1 MVDPADVDVSILPQL
16 RTLDLGDLSKLSCM
30 WNKNPRGVTLFQNL
44 TSLVVVRCY
53 ELVYLF
59 TPAMARAA
67 AKLTEIFVGGGDMMK
82 AIIMDESEE
91 QARDMEST
99 IGFPHL
105 KVLTIKD
112 CPRMMGFYTCL
123 RVHTPAFSRTS
134 CCGHKEEVAP
144 EQETQARVFFND
156 KVLLPNLEELKLTE
170 VGYFEQIWVNELP
183 ETSFAK
189 LTSISIFG
197 LHRISSVFPVTLAE
211 KLQNLEHVSISCCSS
226 VETLFEPF
234 AHDSKD
240 KHKAIMLP
248 KVKTLSL
255 RVLQKLKHLV
265 DKFFRISVGFP
276 SLIEI
281 SVEKCHQLVD
291 LIPFATATTLSKL
304 EILVI
309 TNCKG
314 MEEVVSQKDRDGD
327 EVDEII
333 FPRLHDLQM
342 GDLDRL
348 ICFSSGSCSFVF
360 PSLRK
365 LSICKFPKMKAFILR
380 QPKER
385 SEQLEDAFFNEK
397 VNLPNLEDLLISE
410 VKVEEM
416 WHWEIP
422 TGSFLK
428 LKLLEVV
435 QCAQL
440 VRIFPS
446 DSDTFR
452 KLWSIKVSSCQ
463 NLTNV
468 FPVSVAKNLG
478 RLQLLCVDEC
488 ELIEHVVAE
497 GNIWREA
504 DKFVELTELTSLTL
518 KGLQN
523 LSRFCQWNYT
533 LEMPSLNKLD
543 IENCGGLEEIWEH
556 LARSIKLAL
565 PSLSLE
571 NLTSLEVSNCH
582 VIKAVMTIPVARSLK
597 QLREMSIKECNA
609 LSEVVG
615 NYEYG
620 GGSPEEIAFER
631 LKYLSLE
638 SLMNI
643 TQFFSGSHILIFP
656 SLISVRLEQC
666 PVMKIFSQGD
676 VVAPKLEQ
684 FETSWRFLEHK
695 TRDLNANVEHCFSKK
710 YTLEPIKSLKLSES
724 PDWREIWLG
733 HLPSWSFKQLESLTI
748 EDWGS
753 LSRAIPFDKMLL
765 LSNLK
770 FLEVRNCAVVEV
782 FESPEANE
790 PADKIFLDLCD
801 LCLRDLP
808 NLRLI
813 FPDQDIQKDF
823 SFSCLVTIK
832 VHNCRCLSN
841 LLTPT
846 TAQDLP
852 CLQVLEIKDCH
863 EMKQIIAREKEW
875 EEVPQYCI
883 CFPGLESLVLESLS
897 ALMSFYPGDYI
908 LDCPSLAKITI
919 NNCPNMNSFTCSS
932 LMDNQRSRELSG
944 EIPHEP
950 FFCEKVRFPRLK
962 ELILSQIDKLGI
974 LWNDHQL
981 YDESFRELKAI
992 KVECSK
998 ELSIIFPRRIMKR
1011 FILLETLSIANCP
1024 SLQVVFDL
1032 SGREA
1037 LADCDSEIS
1046 MAMPLRELNLSHL
1059 QNLRSVWY
1067 AEPEAIV
1074 NFENLEQVHV
1084 SGCPE
1089 LEYLFPASMAQ
1100 RLWKLCRLSIEWCGL
1115 QGIIA
1120 KIEKESPRF
1129 FFPSITFLKL
1139 WGLPKLEAFYPGLH
1153 STAWC
1158 GLIELV
1164 VYRCDRVQTFASECQ
1179 SFSKA
1184 LVDGHHEILVKPP
1197 LFLVD
1202 QDEFCSL
1209 ETVSVV
1215 YNEMMKEM
1223 WGGQFPAEFFPKLKS
1238 LEIKN
1243 NDFKPAIFTRG
1254 VLQWL
1259 HHLQKLFLSRC
1270 CFEEIDLLERPAA
1283 QNQDKTSTGTV
1294 SRLRKLKLK
1303 LLPGEQEL
1311 RHEEPVDL
1319 VASQHLEV
1327 LQVSICPGFTGLD
1340 QLALSFQVLMVLEV
1354 SVCHESLYLMTSSM
1368 ARSLTQLT
1376 RMIVADC
1383 NNMKEIVI
1391 DNEVSEGGNEIAFER
1406 LEQLTLH
1413 SLPNLES
1420 FCSGNFPLKF
1430 PSLTEV
1436 TLTEC
1441 PQMECFSC
1449 GALRTPLLAEVHV
1462 AGSTIFF
1469 PNRNLNASLYGAEV
1483 LRM

>member
-1 MVDPADVDVSILPQL
+1 
-16 RTLDLGDLSKLSCM
+16 
-30 WNKNPRGVTLFQNL
+30 
-44 TSLVVVRCY
+44 
-53 ELVYLF
+53 
-59 TPAMARAA
+59 MARAA

-211 KLQNLEHVSISCCSS
+211 RLQNLEHVSISCCSS

-255 RVLQKLKHLV
+255 RVLKKLKHLV

-327 EVDEII
+327 E
-333 FPRLHDLQM
+333 
-342 GDLDRL
+342 
-348 ICFSSGSCSFVF
+348 
-360 PSLRK
+360 
-365 LSICKFPKMKAFILR
+365 
-380 QPKER
+380 
-385 SEQLEDAFFNEK
+385 

-620 GGSPEEIAFER
+620 DGSPEEIAFER

-846 TAQDLP
+846 TAQNLP

-950 FFCEKVRFPRLK
+950 FFCEK
-962 ELILSQIDKLGI
+962 
-974 LWNDHQL
+974 
-981 YDESFRELKAI
+981 
-992 KVECSK
+992 
-998 ELSIIFPRRIMKR
+998 
-1011 FILLETLSIANCP
+1011 
-1024 SLQVVFDL
+1024 
-1032 SGREA
+1032 
-1037 LADCDSEIS
+1037 
-1046 MAMPLRELNLSHL
+1046 
-1059 QNLRSVWY
+1059 NLRSVWY

-1074 NFENLEQVHV
+1074 NFENLEQVH
-1084 SGCPE
+1084 
-1089 LEYLFPASMAQ
+1089 
-1100 RLWKLCRLSIEWCGL
+1100 
-1115 QGIIA
+1115 
-1120 KIEKESPRF
+1120 
-1129 FFPSITFLKL
+1129 L

-1469 PNRNLNASLYGAEV
+1469 PNRNLNAIIRHTFEESMKFHWNSKNNSYPPSQEKKPSSSEAEPE
-1483 LRM
+1483 LIPLSGWGTSGDLLLIQDSFSFGIYLPR